1 MQRNPFFAEH
11 IAEESQRS
19 PPFVPSGSSP
29 FKYTTLPS
37 TPNAAHDANATIA
50 SIKRERPRPVAR
62 QISLPALLSK
72 EGQADS
78 SNGCHSMSECAGEWD
93 VCFDAFASRRLNSL
107 DISFQKQSRTIP
119 TSSHELSYL
128 TVNDAKDLQSCDEEP
143 PPLPPRRF
151 LRTPVKE
158 ISSDGWLHRGQELAV
173 HKEAYLLS
181 QTGVASLQRGREGR
195 HDMSPD
201 PHINSQPSRNITS
214 PGFMSE
220 KKLKK
225 FKYEPLEGDTDC
237 LGGMLFEQD
246 LYGRLCRGN
255 QYMQTK
261 VDKHY
266 LSINAEQTSRSKITS
281 VNSKVLLDSE
291 ITAADLLNLSS
302 TPSHPKNMHAEETES
317 ILPVPTG
324 INNVSFSLTLGDQ
337 NMNVS
342 NPDSSFIDPD
352 VSSLSDGVDTLKG
365 TKSVGAIVSKM
376 SKESLIA
383 AFQAEARQ
391 DVFTL
396 KDTYIPGRSSSFE
409 SSESSNTSS
418 VCQNN
423 CQGCRCELN
432 NVAPHGTSRVNS
444 REMSGLL
451 PLNQT
456 SSPPD
461 LESRAD
467 MTRSFDDSKKTP
479 MVFDDNGN
487 LQSKI
492 SSINQSESFSGV
504 VSARIRPKGVSRQNS
519 RGSPRSQTRS
529 EDREFEQLLSL
540 VQNISGA
547 NVGPLSYQFKKSN
560 SQVFNKQTDNA
571 NDQTR
576 HYESDSKSQTSS
588 KASVSVLAE
597 SPETGRLFKV
607 SFEDLHAKVA
617 PNSRTSSK
625 NGPET
630 FSPSIPCAPS
640 LQADTQAVPSSHPL
654 CYPSSHP
661 SSVGPS
667 AGASTTQAEAPYLTS
682 STFSNTDQ
690 PLVEAQH
697 SLLPEETH
705 PACNLPCQESR

>member
-1 MQRNPFFAEH
+1 MQHNPFFAEH

-62 QISLPALLSK
+62 QISLPALLPK

-78 SNGCHSMSECAGEWD
+78 SNGCHSMPECAGEWD
-93 VCFDAFASRRLNSL
+93 VSFDAFASRRLKSL

-181 QTGVASLQRGREGR
+181 QTGMASVQREREGR
-195 HDMSPD
+195 HDMTPE
-201 PHINSQPSRNITS
+201 PHITSQPSRNITS

-220 KKLKK
+220 KKLIK

-246 LYGRLCRGN
+246 LYGRVCRGN

-266 LSINAEQTSRSKITS
+266 LSIIAEQTSRGKLTS

-302 TPSHPKNMHAEETES
+302 TPSHPKAMHTVETES
-317 ILPVPTG
+317 IPPAPTG

-342 NPDSSFIDPD
+342 NPNSSFIDPD
-352 VSSLSDGVDTLKG
+352 VSSQSDGVDTLKG
-365 TKSVGAIVSKM
+365 NKSVGAIFSRM

-396 KDTYIPGRSSSFE
+396 KDTYIPGRNTSFE
-409 SSESSNTSS
+409 SSNKSCNASS

-432 NVAPHGTSRVNS
+432 NVAPRGTSTVNS

-467 MTRSFDDSKKTP
+467 MTRSFDNSKKTP
-479 MVFDDNGN
+479 MVFDNNGN

-519 RGSPRSQTRS
+519 RGSPHNQTRS
-529 EDREFEQLLSL
+529 EEREFEKLLSL

-547 NVGPLSYQFKKSN
+547 DVGPLSYQFNKSD
-560 SQVFNKQTDNA
+560 SQVFNKQTENA
-571 NDQTR
+571 NDQTWR
-576 HYESDSKSQTSS
+576 DESDSKSQTSS
-588 KASVSVLAE
+588 KAE
-597 SPETGRLFKV
+597 NPETGRLFKV

-617 PNSRTSSK
+617 PNLRTSSK

-640 LQADTQAVPSSHPL
+640 LQADTQAVPSPHPL
-654 CYPSSHP
+654 CYPSSYP

>member
-11 IAEESQRS
+11 TAEESQRS
-19 PPFVPSGSSP
+19 PPFVHSGSSP
-29 FKYTTLPS
+29 FKSTTLPS

-62 QISLPALLSK
+62 QISLPALLPK

-78 SNGCHSMSECAGEWD
+78 SNGCHSMSECAEEWD
-93 VCFDAFASRRLNSL
+93 ASFDAFASRRLNSL

-128 TVNDAKDLQSCDEEP
+128 TVNDAKDLQSCNEEP
-143 PPLPPRRF
+143 PPLPPRGF

-195 HDMSPD
+195 HDMSTD

-220 KKLKK
+220 KKLKR

-246 LYGRLCRGN
+246 LYGRVCRGN
-255 QYMQTK
+255 QYIQTK
-261 VDKHY
+261 VNKHY
-266 LSINAEQTSRSKITS
+266 LSINAEQTSRNKITS
-281 VNSKVLLDSE
+281 VNSKVLLNSE
-291 ITAADLLNLSS
+291 ITATDLLNLSS
-302 TPSHPKNMHAEETES
+302 TPSHPKATHVMEMES
-317 ILPVPTG
+317 IPNVPTG
-324 INNVSFSLTLGDQ
+324 MNNVSFSLPLGDQ
-337 NMNVS
+337 NMNMS
-342 NPDSSFIDPD
+342 NPNSSFINPD
-352 VSSLSDGVDTLKG
+352 ASSQSDEVDTLQG
-365 TKSVGAIVSKM
+365 AKSVGAIVSKM
-376 SKESLIA
+376 SKESLIV

-396 KDTYIPGRSSSFE
+396 KDTYIPGRNSSFE
-409 SSESSNTSS
+409 SSNKSCNTSS

-423 CQGCRCELN
+423 CQGCRCKLK
-432 NVAPHGTSRVNS
+432 NVAPHGTSIVNS

-456 SSPPD
+456 SGPPD
-461 LESRAD
+461 LESAAD
-467 MTRSFDDSKKTP
+467 MTRSFDDSKKTQ
-479 MVFDDNGN
+479 MIFDDNGN
-487 LQSKI
+487 PQSKI

-519 RGSPRSQTRS
+519 RGNPCNQTRS

-547 NVGPLSYQFKKSN
+547 DVGPLSYEFKKSN
-560 SQVFNKQTDNA
+560 SQVFNKQTDMT
-571 NDQTR
+571 NDQTQCD
-576 HYESDSKSQTSS
+576 ESDSKDS
-588 KASVSVLAE
+588 ASLLADN
-597 SPETGRLFKV
+597 PEMGRLFKV

-630 FSPSIPCAPS
+630 ISPPIPCAPS
-640 LQADTQAVPSSHPL
+640 LQADTQAVPGPHPL
-654 CYPSSHP
+654 CHPPSYP

-667 AGASTTQAEAPYLTS
+667 ARASTTQAEAPYLTS